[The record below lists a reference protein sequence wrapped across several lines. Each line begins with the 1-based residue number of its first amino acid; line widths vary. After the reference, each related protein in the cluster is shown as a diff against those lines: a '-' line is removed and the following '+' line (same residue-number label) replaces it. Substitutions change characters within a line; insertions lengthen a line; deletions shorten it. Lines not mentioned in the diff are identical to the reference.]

1 MDKAACEQGEQ
12 KSLAGKEGLTYGA
25 EICKMKRYSVAVRGR
40 EEMEWAKTQCWPD
53 SHKEFPQGLC
63 GQSRKAKR

>member
-25 EICKMKRYSVAVRGR
+25 EICKMKRYSVAIRGR
-40 EEMEWAKTQCWPD
+40 EEMERAKT
-53 SHKEFPQGLC
+53 LL
-63 GQSRKAKR
+63 A